1 MEIKLKINTL
11 VFALFL
17 SVTAN
22 MAQDFDAERLPVGDV
37 NRKYDFCT
45 VKLDKIFD
53 TKESKEVPFD
63 QMITELKNYQ
73 IVMVGESHTN
83 QLYHDV
89 ELEVIK
95 GLVEAGKPVVLA
107 LEMFN
112 SKQDEAL
119 AAWSSGSTDPNTF
132 MEQTDFLTTWG
143 HNFRYYKTIFD
154 YAREKYI
161 PIYGANI
168 DKQYTSKIGRGGVAS
183 LTEEDLKVIPEIDT
197 ANIEHKFLI
206 KVLMQGMDAT
216 MPDQFNNMYP
226 AQSLWDAAM
235 GEGAIRAAQKHPD
248 ATVVLLAGSGHVI
261 YNIGIGRIIQDRSNF
276 SFASVV
282 PVDIS
287 QKVKD
292 EGMMQIRK
300 NMKGEKEKDTKAVQ
314 DKSEISEKKNES
326 TSKENVSEK
335 EKPANP
341 HSMMMMD
348 ETPYKIV
355 VKSYADFIWGV
366 KEMKQELY
374 PAFGFSIKDELTNGG
389 YPIERVLPN
398 AIAYENGLKKNDV
411 ILSIDG
417 KSFNN
422 STELKK
428 HLQFKNWDEQIV
440 FKIKRDDEYKDIT
453 FVIKPVKT
461 DD

>member
-1 MEIKLKINTL
+1 MEIKLKINII

-17 SVTAN
+17 SITSN
-22 MAQDFDAERLPVGDV
+22 MAQEFDAERLPIGDV
-37 NRKYDFCT
+37 NRKYDFCS

-53 TKESKEVPFD
+53 TKASKEVSFN
-63 QMITELKNYQ
+63 QMIAELKNYQ

-112 SKQDEAL
+112 SKQEEAL
-119 AAWSSGSTDPNTF
+119 GKWSSGNTDPNTF

-143 HNFRYYKTIFD
+143 HNYRYYKAIFD
-154 YAREKYI
+154 YARDKHI

-168 DKQYTSKIGRGGVAS
+168 EKQYTSKIGRSGVGS
-183 LTEEDLKVIPEIDT
+183 LTEEEIKAIPEIDT

-235 GEGAIRAAQKHPD
+235 GEGAIKAAQKHPE
-248 ATVVLLAGSGHVI
+248 ATIVLLAGSGHVI
-261 YNIGIGRIIQDRSNF
+261 YNIGIGRIIHDRSNF

-292 EGMMQIRK
+292 EGMVQIRK
-300 NMKGEKEKDTKAVQ
+300 NMKSEKEKDTKTV
-314 DKSEISEKKNES
+314 DNKSEMSENKNES

-366 KEMKQELY
+366 KEMRQELY
-374 PAFGFSIKDELTNGG
+374 PAFGFSIKDELNNGG
-389 YPIERVLPN
+389 YLVERVLPQT
-398 AIAYENGLKKNDV
+398 IAFENGLKKNDI
-411 ILSIDG
+411 ILTIDR
-417 KSFNN
+417 KTFNN

-428 HLQFKNWDEQIV
+428 HLQFKNWDEEISFSLMRGEEKV
-440 FKIKRDDEYKDIT
+440 NLS

>member
-1 MEIKLKINTL
+1 MEIKLKTNAL
-11 VFALFL
+11 LFVLFL
-17 SVTAN
+17 LFTTSF
-22 MAQDFDAERLPVGDV
+22 AQDFDSEKLPIGDE

-53 TKESKEVPFD
+53 TKASKEVSLD
-63 QMITELKNYQ
+63 QMIAELKDYQ

-107 LEMFN
+107 LEMYN
-112 SKQDEAL
+112 PKQDEAL
-119 AAWSSGSTDPNTF
+119 AKWSSGNTDPNTF
-132 MEQTDFLTTWG
+132 MEQTDFLVTWG
-143 HNFRYYKTIFD
+143 HNYRYYKAIFD
-154 YAREKYI
+154 YAREKHI

-168 DKQYTSKIGRGGVAS
+168 EKQYTSKIGRSGVSS
-183 LTEEDLKVIPEIDT
+183 LTEEEIKAIPEIDT

-226 AQSLWDAAM
+226 AQSLWDVAM
-235 GEGAIRAAQKHPD
+235 GEGAIRTAQKHPD

-261 YNIGIGRIIQDRSNF
+261 YNIGIGRVIQDRSSF

-282 PVDIS
+282 PVDIP

-292 EGMMQIRK
+292 SGMMEIRK
-300 NMKGEKEKDTKAVQ
+300 DMKKDKEKDVKI
-314 DKSEISEKKNES
+314 EEKKPEMTDKKIES
-326 TSKENVSEK
+326 TTKENVTEK
-335 EKPANP
+335 EKPTNP
-341 HSMMMMD
+341 HAMMMMD

-366 KEMKQELY
+366 KEMEQELY
-374 PAFGFSIKDELTNGG
+374 PAFGFSIKDSVKNGG
-389 YPIERVLPN
+389 YLVERVLPQT
-398 AIAYENGLKKNDV
+398 IAFENGLKKNDI
-411 ILSIDG
+411 ILTIDA
-417 KSFNN
+417 KTFNN

-428 HLQFKNWDEQIV
+428 HLQFKNWDEQIA
-440 FKIKRDDEYKDIT
+440 FKIKRGDENKDII

>member
-1 MEIKLKINTL
+1 MEIKLKTNTL
-11 VFALFL
+11 LFVLFL
-17 SVTAN
+17 LFATSF
-22 MAQDFDAERLPVGDV
+22 AQDFDSEKLPIGDE

-53 TKESKEVPFD
+53 TKASKEVSLD
-63 QMITELKNYQ
+63 QMIAELKDYQ

-107 LEMFN
+107 LEMYN
-112 SKQDEAL
+112 PKQDEAL
-119 AAWSSGSTDPNTF
+119 AKWSSGSTDPNTF
-132 MEQTDFLTTWG
+132 MEQTDFLVTWG
-143 HNFRYYKTIFD
+143 HNYRYYKAIFD
-154 YAREKYI
+154 YAREKHI

-168 DKQYTSKIGRGGVAS
+168 DKKYTSKIGRSGVSS
-183 LTEEDLKVIPEIDT
+183 LTEEEIKAIPEIDT

-226 AQSLWDAAM
+226 AQSLWDVAM
-235 GEGAIRAAQKHPD
+235 GEGAIRAAEKHPD

-261 YNIGIGRIIQDRSNF
+261 YNIGIGRVIKDRSNF

-282 PVDIS
+282 PVDIP

-292 EGMMQIRK
+292 AGMMQIRK
-300 NMKGEKEKDTKAVQ
+300 DMKKEKDTTAVKNKQ
-314 DKSEISEKKNES
+314 EMTDKKIES
-326 TSKENVSEK
+326 TTKENVTEK
-335 EKPANP
+335 DKPANP
-341 HSMMMMD
+341 HAMTMMD

-366 KEMKQELY
+366 KEMEQELY
-374 PAFGFSIKDELTNGG
+374 PAFGFSIKDSVKNGG
-389 YPIERVLPN
+389 YLVERVLPQT
-398 AIAYENGLKKNDV
+398 IAFENGLKKNDV
-411 ILSIDG
+411 ILTIDG
-417 KSFNN
+417 KTFEN
-422 STELKK
+422 STALKK
-428 HLQFKNWDEQIV
+428 HLQFKNWDEQIAFSLLRGEEKV
-440 FKIKRDDEYKDIT
+440 NLSFE
-453 FVIKPVKT
+453 IKPVKKEE
-461 DD
+461 

>member
-1 MEIKLKINTL
+1 MEIKLKTKTL
-11 VFALFL
+11 VFVLFL
-17 SVTAN
+17 LFTTSF
-22 MAQDFDAERLPVGDV
+22 AQDFDSEKLPIGDEI
-37 NRKYDFCT
+37 RKYDFCS

-53 TKESKEVPFD
+53 TKASKEVSLE
-63 QMITELKNYQ
+63 QMIAELKDYQ

-107 LEMFN
+107 LEMYN
-112 SKQDEAL
+112 PKQDEAL
-119 AAWSSGSTDPNTF
+119 AKWSSGNTDPNTF
-132 MEQTDFLTTWG
+132 MEQTDFLVTWG
-143 HNFRYYKTIFD
+143 HNYRYYKAIFD
-154 YAREKYI
+154 YAREKHI
-161 PIYGANI
+161 PIYGANL
-168 DKQYTSKIGRGGVAS
+168 DKQYTSKIGRSGVGS
-183 LTEEDLKVIPEIDT
+183 LTEEEIKAIPEIDT

-235 GEGAIRAAQKHPD
+235 GEGAIRAAKKHPD

-261 YNIGIGRIIQDRSNF
+261 YNIGIGRIIQDRSSY

-282 PVDIS
+282 PVDIP

-292 EGMMQIRK
+292 AGMMQIRK
-300 NMKGEKEKDTKAVQ
+300 DMKKEKDTTAVKNKQ
-314 DKSEISEKKNES
+314 EMTDKKIES
-326 TSKENVSEK
+326 TTKENATEK
-335 EKPANP
+335 EKPSNP

-366 KEMKQELY
+366 KEMEQELY
-374 PAFGFSIKDELTNGG
+374 PAFGFSIKDSVKNGG
-389 YPIERVLPN
+389 YLVERVLPQT
-398 AIAYENGLKKNDV
+398 IAFENGLKKNDV
-411 ILSIDG
+411 ILTIDE
-417 KSFNN
+417 KTFEN
-422 STELKK
+422 STALKK
-428 HLQFKNWDEQIV
+428 HLQFKNWDEQIAFSILRGEEKV
-440 FKIKRDDEYKDIT
+440 NLS
-453 FVIKPVKT
+453 FVIKPVKKEE
-461 DD
+461 

>member
-1 MEIKLKINTL
+1 MEIKLKINL
-11 VFALFL
+11 IVFAVLFSL
-17 SVTAN
+17 TSII
-22 MAQDFDAERLPVGDV
+22 AQEFDSERLPVGDV

-53 TKESKEVPFD
+53 TKASKEVSFD
-63 QMITELKNYQ
+63 QMIAELKNYQ

-112 SKQDEAL
+112 PKQDEAL
-119 AAWSSGSTDPNTF
+119 AEWSSGNTDPNTF
-132 MEQTDFLTTWG
+132 LEQTDFLTTWG
-143 HNFRYYKTIFD
+143 HNYRYYKAIFD
-154 YAREKYI
+154 YSREKHI

-168 DKQYTSKIGRGGVAS
+168 EKQYTSKIGRGGVGS
-183 LTEEDLKVIPEIDT
+183 LTEEEIKVIPKIDT

-226 AQSLWDAAM
+226 AQCLWDAAM
-235 GEGAIRAAQKHPD
+235 GEGAIRAAQKHPE
-248 ATVVLLAGSGHVI
+248 ATVVLLAGSGHVV
-261 YNIGIGRIIQDRSNF
+261 YNIGIGRIIQDRSDF

-282 PVDIS
+282 PVDIPD
-287 QKVKD
+287 KVED
-292 EGMMQIRK
+292 EGMMQFKKDENKQKMPDK
-300 NMKGEKEKDTKAVQ
+300 NIEP
-314 DKSEISEKKNES
+314 
-326 TSKENVSEK
+326 TSKEIVTEK

-341 HSMMMMD
+341 HSLMMMD
-348 ETPYKIV
+348 ETPHKIV

-366 KEMKQELY
+366 KKIEEELY
-374 PAFGFSIKDELTNGG
+374 PAFGFSIKDEFNNGG
-389 YPIERVLPN
+389 YMVERVLPQT
-398 AIAYENGLKKNDV
+398 IAFENGLKKNDI

-417 KSFNN
+417 NNFNN
-422 STELKK
+422 STQLKK
-428 HLQFKNWDEQIV
+428 YLQFKNWDEQIS
-440 FKIKRDDEYKDIT
+440 FSLLRGDEKINLS

-461 DD
+461 DE